1 MEAERTSEIARHW
14 INGEWVSSTKISDSL
29 NPSTGQVL
37 GRFADGGAEE
47 AKTAIAAARRAFD
60 EGVWASDRAL
70 RAAALNELAQR
81 LEERASRLSLTLA
94 RELGK
99 VISQSRMEATVSP
112 LTLRHIAGTA
122 LAQMGSTAEIAPG
135 LSATTWRDQSG
146 RPALSFRGTLRWP
159 CWYEHWA
166 RHLPLA
172 APLS

>member
-14 INGEWVSSTKISDSL
+14 INGEWVSSTKIGDSL
-29 NPSTGQVL
+29 NPSTGDVL

-112 LTLRHIAGTA
+112 LTLRHNAGTA
-122 LAQMGSTAEIAPG
+122 LAQTGSTAEIAPG
-135 LSATTWRDQSG
+135 LLASTWREPIG
-146 RPALSFRGTLRWP
+146 VAGIIVP
-159 CWYEHWA
+159 
-166 RHLPLA
+166 
-172 APLS
+172 